1 MLKQQL
7 GQKLQQR
14 ISPQQIQLIK
24 LMELPTL
31 ELEERIKH
39 ELEENPAL
47 EEDAAVRDEEKDET
61 QENAIDEDLL
71 LGDYLREDDIPD
83 YKLQEVRNIEQSRRE
98 YVAQNLSKS
107 LYESLSEQLGLREM
121 SDEERAIGEQIIGN
135 IDDDGYLRRSLSD
148 ITDDIAFT
156 LGIETSEDE
165 VEKVLAIVQDLD
177 PPGIASKDLRESLL
191 IQLAKRE
198 QKETVITAYKVLDS
212 YFDEFSKRHYDK
224 IMRGLRFGDDEM
236 KAVLQEI
243 QSLNPKPGNVSEDNY
258 DERTARIIPD
268 FIIES
273 NDGKLFLSLN
283 NSSIPQLKVSRE
295 YHEMIEDY
303 ANNKKNRTSDNRDAL
318 LFVKQKIDAAQWFI
332 DAIKQRQETLLKT
345 MTAIMEIQYD
355 FFLTGDEAAVKPMIL
370 KDVADKTGYNISTVS
385 RVSSSKYVECEYGVY
400 PLKSLFSESMPT
412 DSGEEV
418 SAIEIKA
425 LLKSFIE
432 SENKKKPCTDEAL
445 TAKMKEKGYVIARRT
460 IVKYREQLG
469 IPIARLRKEL

>member
-7 GQKLQQR
+7 QQKLQQR

-24 LMELPTL
+24 LMELPAI

-47 EEDAAVRDEEKDET
+47 EEEDAFCDEEGLDSR
-61 QENAIDEDLL
+61 EDTAEEDIL
-71 LGDYLREDDIPD
+71 LGDYRNEDDIPD
-83 YKLQEVRNIEQSRRE
+83 YKLQEVRGVEQRRE

-107 LYESLSEQLGLREM
+107 LYESLTEQLGLRELTG
-121 SDEERAIGEQIIGN
+121 EERAIGEQIIGN
-135 IDDDGYLRRSLSD
+135 IDDDGYLRRSLAD

-156 LGIETSEDE
+156 LGIEVSENE
-165 VEKVLAIVQDLD
+165 VEKVLKEVQDLE
-177 PPGIASKDLRESLL
+177 PAGIASKDLRESLL
-191 IQLAKRE
+191 TQLAKKE
-198 QKETVITAYKVLDS
+198 QKEVVVLAYRVIDRH
-212 YFDEFSKRHYDK
+212 FDEFTKRHYDK
-224 IMRGLRFGDDEM
+224 IMRHLRIGDEAM

-243 QSLNPKPGNVSEDNY
+243 QSLSPKPGNVVEDGY
-258 DERTARIIPD
+258 DGRMSQIIPD

-273 NDGKLFLSLN
+273 NNGKLLLSLN
-283 NSSIPQLKVSRE
+283 NSNIPQLKVSRE
-295 YHEMIEDY
+295 YREMINDFAGNEQ
-303 ANNKKNRTSDNRDAL
+303 NRTPERKEAL
-318 LFVKQKIDAAQWFI
+318 LFVKQKLDAAQWFI
-332 DAIKQRQETLLKT
+332 DAIRQRHETLLRT
-345 MTAIMEIQYD
+345 MTAIMEMQYD
-355 FFLTGDEAAVKPMIL
+355 FFLTGDEAAIKPMIL

-385 RVSSSKYVECEYGVY
+385 RVSNSKYVECEYGVY

-432 SENKKKPCTDEAL
+432 KEDKKKPYTDEAL
-445 TAKMKEKGYVIARRT
+445 AEKMKEQGYVIARRT